1 MPFAA
6 SVILEHATEYLILQ
20 SPPECYAYMTN
31 ACETTILGREV
42 LAAAIHPYDNT
53 CRPQI
58 VNQRAN
64 SEYHKLIKTFG
75 DKSGVFGLLNTS
87 FNVHGKPIV
96 GSPTEA
102 LQVFTS
108 TDLDCLIL
116 GDFFLIKNL

>member
-1 MPFAA
+1 
-6 SVILEHATEYLILQ
+6 
-20 SPPECYAYMTN
+20 MTN
-31 ACETTILGREV
+31 ACETTLLGREV

-58 VNQRAN
+58 VIQRAN
-64 SEYHKLIKTFG
+64 SEYHKWIKTFG

-96 GSPTEA
+96 GSPSEA
-102 LQVFTS
+102 LKVFTS

-116 GDFFLIKNL
+116 GNFFLSKNL